1 MAPACTLNPEV
12 CVVFHLIAAQ
22 AQHINLPA
30 GAKMKRTLM
39 LSVALLFGPSLA
51 VGQKMPL
58 EGVGTRHTP
67 AVPAARAHGIAL
79 PGNTEGLDVP
89 RVEIFASSS
98 LVIPAPSWGLPS
110 NTRGIGFDTSA
121 SINLNR
127 WLATEAD
134 FGWNRAWADFPGVSV
149 TDKGVLFSGGPRL
162 TYRQGRLAVFSHALF
177 GANRLTVSS
186 SIPGISVLGVPIAG
200 TSVTDTSVA
209 AVFGGGADIEI
220 STHVALRNQVDY
232 LPTNHLRQMQNNHRF
247 LFGFVVKL

>member
-1 MAPACTLNPEV
+1 
-12 CVVFHLIAAQ
+12 
-22 AQHINLPA
+22 
-30 GAKMKRTLM
+30 MKRTLM

-51 VGQKMPL
+51 VAQKKMPL
-58 EGVGTRHTP
+58 EGVGSKRTP
-67 AVPAARAHGIAL
+67 PAPAANAYGGIAL
-79 PGNTEGLDVP
+79 PRNPEGLDVP
-89 RVEIFASSS
+89 RVEIFGSSS

-134 FGWNRAWADFPGVSV
+134 FGWNRAWAGFPGVRV
-149 TDKGVLFSGGPRL
+149 TDNGLLFCGGPRL

-177 GANRLTVSS
+177 GTNRLTVSS

-200 TSVTDTSVA
+200 ITVTDTSMA
-209 AVFGGGADIEI
+209 AVVGGGADIELT
-220 STHVALRNQVDY
+220 THVALRNQVDY
-232 LPTNHLRQMQNNHRF
+232 LPTHHLSQMQNNHRF